1 MDKQIKNILKN
12 HVKLLPEATEID
24 IYLKK
29 IGLLKQSSMLIDSIR
44 VSHLL

>member
-1 MDKQIKNILKN
+1 MGS
-12 HVKLLPEATEID
+12 VKLLFGAIEID
-24 IYLKK
+24 IHSKK